1 MKLEEFFK
9 KIDSEVFEYQDSF
22 VWLLEKIQTGEKTI
36 DVGAWTYVLYASELL
51 GYALESLKE
60 NSTKIYA
67 VITPKDYW
75 GNIKFSA
82 GDVGKSVIDEIFSK
96 ITKEY
101 DMEWEGRWAN
111 TDIDLKLTF
120 LYECP
125 SLAYIRHIQ
134 KVFWD
139 DCGDDFIKPVLGN
152 YFDFEE
158 DECYYRKIGDYVLRI
173 DLAEYCMREVMY
185 FNVLIRFPEGIEAI
199 LMDRRMQ
206 LKDDEKI
213 VSIITNE
220 EGYKELWLNVF
231 KKFMIEWKK
240 TLREIENQK

>member
-1 MKLEEFFK
+1 
-9 KIDSEVFEYQDSF
+9 
-22 VWLLEKIQTGEKTI
+22 
-36 DVGAWTYVLYASELL
+36 VGSWDYILYASEVL
-51 GYALESLKE
+51 GCALRSLRDG
-60 NSTKIYA
+60 TKIYA

-75 GNIKFSA
+75 GDIRFSA
-82 GDVGKSVIDEIFSK
+82 EDIGKNVVDEIYSK

-101 DMEWEGRWAN
+101 DREWEGRWAN

-125 SLAYIRHIQ
+125 SLAYIKHIQ

-139 DCGDDFIKPVLGN
+139 DCGDDYIEPVLGN
-152 YFDFEE
+152 YFEFEE
-158 DECYYRKIGDYVLRI
+158 DECYYRKICDYALRI
-173 DLAEYCMREVMY
+173 HLAECYVREFMY
-185 FNVLIRFPEGIEAI
+185 FNVLIQFSEGIEAI
-199 LMDRRMQ
+199 LTDGQMQ

-240 TLREIENQK
+240 TLREMENQK